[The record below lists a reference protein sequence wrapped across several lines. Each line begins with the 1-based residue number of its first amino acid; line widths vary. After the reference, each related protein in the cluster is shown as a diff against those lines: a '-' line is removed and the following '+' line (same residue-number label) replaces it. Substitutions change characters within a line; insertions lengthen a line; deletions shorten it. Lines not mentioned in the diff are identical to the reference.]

1 MPSSEDRIQKRYFP
15 NLSRGVYN
23 LKNLPHHDWNGPA
36 IRASASEQEGCD
48 RFRVL
53 GRHFCASCFCS
64 FFPDFLLFLLLLFPI
79 VKILPVDNIGT
90 NSSKFP
96 SLRWWWI
103 NQSINQSINQHRVCT
118 WIKKSSYSKPWLV
131 LTRKIS
137 IAWSQSVKRCQIQS
151 RTRGWR
157 NSPKET

>member
-1 MPSSEDRIQKRYFP
+1 MSLTTFLFSLLKIKQLINLICHHDRIQKRYFP
-15 NLSRGVYN
+15 FHLSRGVYN

-64 FFPDFLLFLLLLFPI
+64 FFPDFLLFLLLFPI

-103 NQSINQSINQHRVCT
+103 NQSINQSINTGSVHESKNRV
-118 WIKKSSYSKPWLV
+118 
-131 LTRKIS
+131 TR
-137 IAWSQSVKRCQIQS
+137 S
-151 RTRGWR
+151 RDWY
-157 NSPKET
+157 